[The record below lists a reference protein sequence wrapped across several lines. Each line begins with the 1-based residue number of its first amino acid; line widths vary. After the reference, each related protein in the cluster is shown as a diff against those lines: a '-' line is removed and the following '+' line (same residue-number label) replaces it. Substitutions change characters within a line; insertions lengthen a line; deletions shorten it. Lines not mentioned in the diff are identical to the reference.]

1 VGRRR
6 QVYALGNKG
15 GRDVRIAT
23 MIISLILMLVVGGP
37 VVLIGGAFAL
47 AFPFV
52 SVLAFFFAGIIGLA
66 GGASTSFGDLTI
78 WGVVSLVL
86 TVLSY
91 FGWREKR
98 KRRREVATRVVCQPI
113 HLSAWNG
120 HSRKFAFKEF
130 CELRRHGVLGSCTSR
145 CIAVILSPLHNG
157 AGVLTFLL
165 HPVHKRGWRG

>member
-1 VGRRR
+1 M
-6 QVYALGNKG
+6 
-15 GRDVRIAT
+15 RIAT

-78 WGVVSLVL
+78 WGVVSLIL

-98 KRRREVATRVVCQPI
+98 KRRREEAARVV
-113 HLSAWNG
+113 
-120 HSRKFAFKEF
+120 
-130 CELRRHGVLGSCTSR
+130 
-145 CIAVILSPLHNG
+145 
-157 AGVLTFLL
+157 
-165 HPVHKRGWRG
+165 

>member
-1 VGRRR
+1 
-6 QVYALGNKG
+6 
-15 GRDVRIAT
+15 VRIAT

-98 KRRREVATRVVCQPI
+98 KRRRDETSRVV
-113 HLSAWNG
+113 
-120 HSRKFAFKEF
+120 
-130 CELRRHGVLGSCTSR
+130 
-145 CIAVILSPLHNG
+145 
-157 AGVLTFLL
+157 
-165 HPVHKRGWRG
+165 